1 MNVKVLG
8 PGCANCKATVTLIE
22 QVAKAKGLDVAIEKV
37 EELRD
42 IIAYGVMATPAVG
55 IDGEVVHVG
64 GRPSQAKV
72 EQLLG
77 A

>member
-22 QVAKAKGLDVAIEKV
+22 QVAKAKGLDVTIEKV

-42 IIAYGVMATPAVG
+42 IIAYGVMATPAVV